1 MLKFWLRFLYTF
13 EKKSSKL
20 PILKLS
26 NLGLKNADKLI
37 LNDVSLDIE
46 AGESLAIIGASGCG
60 KSSLLRILANLT
72 TPSSGAA
79 YYQKQNYTQ
88 INPTILRRKV
98 GYCFQTPC
106 LFGETVYDNLLFP
119 FQVHSEKYNPQKVQ
133 KLFEQFELNPALE
146 NSSVTMLS
154 GGEKQRIALIRSL
167 LFLPEVLLLD
177 EITSALDHEN
187 TLIVE
192 RVLENINAQ
201 GVSLVWVTH
210 SLEQSQR
217 IANRIITMKDGA
229 IISEHKGARN
239 ASS

>member
-1 MLKFWLRFLYTF
+1 MLLSF
-13 EKKSSKL
+13 EIKSTKL
-20 PILKLS
+20 SILKLS
-26 NLGLKNADKLI
+26 NIFLKQADRLI
-37 LNDVSLDIE
+37 LNNVSLEIK

-60 KSSLLRILANLT
+60 KSSLLRLCANLI
-72 TPSSGAA
+72 SHSAGDIC
-79 YYQKQNYTQ
+79 YRNQDYTKV
-88 INPTILRRKV
+88 NPIILRRKIA
-98 GYCFQTPC
+98 YCFQIPC

-119 FQVHSEKYNPQKVQ
+119 FQVHAEKYNTQKVRQ
-133 KLFEQFELNPALE
+133 LFEQFELNPNLE
-146 NSSVTMLS
+146 NSSINTLS

-192 RVLENINAQ
+192 RVLNDVNAL

-217 IANRIITMKDGA
+217 VANRVITMKDGA
-229 IISEHKGARN
+229 IISEHRGAAN

>member
-1 MLKFWLRFLYTF
+1 M
-13 EKKSSKL
+13 

-26 NLGLKNADKLI
+26 NVSLKNTDKLI
-37 LNDVSLDIE
+37 LDNVSLDIK
-46 AGESLAIIGASGCG
+46 ASESLAIIGASGCG
-60 KSSLLRILANLT
+60 KSSLLRLCANLT
-72 TPSSGAA
+72 TPSTGIIS
-79 YYQKQNYTQ
+79 YRNQTYTQ
-88 INPTILRRKV
+88 INPTSLRRKI
-98 GYCFQTPC
+98 GYCFQIPC

-119 FQVHSEKYNPQKVQ
+119 FQIHAEKYDTQKVRR
-133 KLFEQFELNPALE
+133 LFEQFELNPDLE
-146 NSSVTMLS
+146 NSSVTVLS

-167 LFLPEVLLLD
+167 LFLPEILLLD

-192 RVLENINAQ
+192 RVLQNINAQ

-217 IANRIITMKDGA
+217 VANRIITMKNGA
-229 IISEHKGARN
+229 IISEHRGASN

>member
-1 MLKFWLRFLYTF
+1 M
-13 EKKSSKL
+13 

-26 NLGLKNADKLI
+26 HLSLKHADKLI
-37 LNDVSLDIE
+37 LNNISLNIKS
-46 AGESLAIIGASGCG
+46 GESLAIVGASGCG
-60 KSSLLRILANLT
+60 KSSLLRLCANLT
-72 TPSSGAA
+72 NPSAGSIH
-79 YYQKQNYTQ
+79 YRNQDYIQ
-88 INPTILRRKV
+88 INPIILRRKI
-98 GYCFQTPC
+98 GYCFQIPC

-119 FQVHSEKYNPQKVQ
+119 FQVHAEKYNPQKVRQ
-133 KLFEQFELNPALE
+133 LFEQFELNPDLE

-192 RVLENINAQ
+192 RVLQSINAQ

-217 IANRIITMKDGA
+217 VASRVITMKDGA
-229 IISEHKGARN
+229 IISEHAGASN